1 MGWVGSGNTKWT
13 QGQLWDGPKNN
24 VLDGGDPSQEGV
36 LLGVTRTCI
45 NLLAVDIL
53 NLIRKRAAVMV
64 DVLNIQYSPR
74 RSTCLCA
81 VDEKRKGSPYSIAER
96 TVPKLIPVLWQ
107 SACR

>member
-1 MGWVGSGNTKWT
+1 
-13 QGQLWDGPKNN
+13 
-24 VLDGGDPSQEGV
+24 
-36 LLGVTRTCI
+36 
-45 NLLAVDIL
+45 
-53 NLIRKRAAVMV
+53 MV
-64 DVLNIQYSPR
+64 DVLNIQYLPR